1 MGKDTFIIYT
11 SFYRPVSILSD
22 RQLGRLFRAIF
33 KYNLGEVVDVEED
46 IRMAFEFFKNQFEI
60 DESKYQAK
68 VKRDTDNGHRGG
80 NPNFKKGRR
89 NPYYKGKEITQDNPP
104 LSEITQDNPP
114 LSEITQDNP
123 PLSEITQDNPPLSE
137 ITIDNDNEY
146 DNDYVLKKTS
156 SSTKQKKGDGDTTR
170 DKPGLGRTG
179 KAKHLQAGTLPAA
192 QKEKSC
198 AKKEKAPA
206 ERTAAQAAE
215 LLGTEAIIA
224 EIERRAITAE
234 QLAMANGLDAAA
246 WQSVKAEI
254 FTQWRF
260 EGYSNT
266 LQDALNHFANLVRK
280 KAGDLRKGGGRQA
293 GKSAVDAMVAGML
306 AAARSPEQERAE
318 EEQFK
323 RDFGL

>member
-89 NPYYKGKEITQDNPP
+89 NPYYEGK
-104 LSEITQDNPP
+104 
-114 LSEITQDNP
+114 EITQDNP

-170 DKPGLGRTG
+170 DKPGVGRTG

-198 AKKEKAPA
+198 AKKEKTPA

-234 QLAMANGLDAAA
+234 QLAMANGLDAAG
-246 WQSVKAEI
+246 WQAVKAEI